1 MTSTELW
8 SENDVLRQ
16 RLNELRVRLDREH
29 EEMLRLKA
37 ENLWLKRLIEESR
50 RLPAAPPA
58 LDNVTRIF

>member
-29 EEMLRLKA
+29 EEKLRLKA

-50 RLPAAPPA
+50 RAPVAPPA
-58 LDNVTRIF
+58 IDNVTRIF

>member
-1 MTSTELW
+1 MTSSELW

-50 RLPAAPPA
+50 RAPVSPPSI
-58 LDNVTRIF
+58 DNVTRIF